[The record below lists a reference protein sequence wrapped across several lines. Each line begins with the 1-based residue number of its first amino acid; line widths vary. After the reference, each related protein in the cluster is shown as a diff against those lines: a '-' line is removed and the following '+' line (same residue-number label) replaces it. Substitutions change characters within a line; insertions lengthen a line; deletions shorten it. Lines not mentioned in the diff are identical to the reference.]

1 MWINGFCFLGQHT
14 DTNEKSEIEINDE
27 DYAAFARNSLSV
39 NVIPSRKLSRELPP
53 SGQGANFILNH
64 MEREKSYKGRVSKLR
79 INNQCIYPL
88 DFEEPGVD
96 GGNMKFKEITIRI
109 FRIYEFRE

>member
-1 MWINGFCFLGQHT
+1 MWINDFYFLGQHT

-27 DYAAFARNSLSV
+27 DYAAFARNSLSI

-64 MEREKSYKGRVSKLR
+64 MEREKSYKGRVSKSDFNWKKQKKSKKSKGKGKTVLFLDE
-79 INNQCIYPL
+79 CGIY
-88 DFEEPGVD
+88 
-96 GGNMKFKEITIRI
+96 I
-109 FRIYEFRE
+109 

>member
-64 MEREKSYKGRVSKLR
+64 MEREKSYKGRVSKNDFNWKKQDPLSCSTR
-79 INNQCIYPL
+79 LIYYFNHQGSPCK
-88 DFEEPGVD
+88 
-96 GGNMKFKEITIRI
+96 N
-109 FRIYEFRE
+109 